1 MHKLTSISRT
11 LTALLLVALLS
22 FFSLNSAIAADYDEE
37 KALKEKVEQLD
48 AEIESLTNLLKTLT
62 LQVQRV
68 SDEAIYDL
76 EEFRPRIFSVEKLTK
91 DNTFEL
97 KKMSGTV
104 AELSEQ
110 VAELSDLPE
119 HVYSLKNKV
128 EDVKSYVYKKAEE
141 IDNRIAT
148 NELGI
153 NQLQAAVER
162 SIIVTQSFEE
172 SLGRVY
178 SRLEGSEGNISM
190 LHAGV
195 SELQSGLEALAI
207 DVDAGYSAI
216 SDKFGQI
223 DGQVAQ
229 LNEALMQVDHLAG
242 MVSEFQVQM
251 AEVAARQEKTEVR
264 QSQMKETFDRLAN
277 VHGQLEQLHA
287 QLLVTSRHVEE
298 NSRQLQENTAR
309 LGELQ
314 SQMGGDGQYGERVAE
329 LFAQF
334 ENTQRQIAELEAS
347 MAGAKE
353 EIKRDVLRS
362 IPRVPSTEEIVLLI
376 EESTAAQVKEAQARA
391 DAAQGIAIVALM
403 TGLAAVAVAL
413 LLP

>member
-11 LTALLLVALLS
+11 LTAVMLVALLS
-22 FFSLNSAIAADYDEE
+22 FFSLNSALAADYDEE
-37 KALKEKVEQLD
+37 KALKEKVGQLE
-48 AEIESLTNLLKTLT
+48 AEIESLTTLLKSLT

-91 DNTFEL
+91 DNTFEI

-119 HVYSLKNKV
+119 HVYELKNRV
-128 EDVKSYVYKKAEE
+128 ADIKSYVYSKAEE

-153 NQLQAAVER
+153 SQLQAAVER

-172 SLGRVY
+172 SLGGVY
-178 SRLEGSEGNISM
+178 ARLEGTEGNLSM
-190 LHAGV
+190 LHAAV

-216 SDKFGQI
+216 SDKFMEI

-229 LNEALMQVDHLAG
+229 LHEALMQVDHLAG

-251 AEVAARQEKTEVR
+251 AEIAARQEKTEVR
-264 QSQMKETFDRLAN
+264 QAQMKDTFDRLAN

-309 LGELQ
+309 LAELQ
-314 SQMGGDGQYGERVAE
+314 AQMGGEGQYGERVAE

-334 ENTQRQIAELEAS
+334 EGTQRQIAELEAS
-347 MAGAKE
+347 IAGAKE

-413 LLP
+413 LL